1 MMNNPHD
8 RREVIKRAVENA
20 GGKLHALY
28 FSLGEFDVLTIQE
41 WPDAESAAA
50 FAVAVGSSD
59 AVTRTMTTQ
68 LFTSEQGM
76 NVMGAATRLNTIL
89 QNSHCGREATRHT
102 SRSPIFLLM

>member
-1 MMNNPHD
+1 MPYFMVQACYSKSSYKSMMNNPHD
-8 RREVIKRAVENA
+8 RREVIKRAVETA

-76 NVMGAATRLNTIL
+76 NVMGAAQKIKYN
-89 QNSHCGREATRHT
+89 
-102 SRSPIFLLM
+102 PPK